1 MKIVINALLEGG
13 RSGGVQNGIAVLAR
27 ALSSADL
34 GNMEVGFLTLDG
46 HDDWLRS
53 IVGSSALSLHPIERG
68 TTRATASRLRQW
80 RAGRQLEKGAIWLR
94 DVAGRPEAGTGTF
107 EALGADVVHFPYQRA
122 ELSTMP
128 MVYQPWDLQHRHL
141 PHLFSRA
148 SARYR
153 DRLYRAYC
161 QAAAAVVVPTEF
173 VRKDVIASY
182 EIEPS
187 KVIVVAPFVADGSH
201 LPGVVGSTGA
211 EQPASARRTDDDG
224 EPFALYPARTWKHKN
239 HAGLIGALAICR
251 RSGTDI
257 PLKCT
262 GAPLGNEDELLALA
276 RDLGVADLV
285 EFTGFVSDQKLADLQ
300 RRARLLVFPST
311 FEGWGYPVLESF
323 GHGVPVA
330 CSTGAW
336 LDDAA
341 GDAAL
346 RFDPHDQRAIAAS
359 LRELWTDERLRRDGV
374 KRGIEHL
381 QSFTA
386 DRMAGAYLSVYDA
399 ASRRSRR
406 TLGTMMDSGSTTHT
420 V

>member
-13 RSGGVQNGIAVLAR
+13 RAGGVQNGIAVLAR
-27 ALSSADL
+27 ALSAADL
-34 GNMEVGFLTLDG
+34 GDCQVGFLTLEG

-53 IVGSSALSLHPIERG
+53 IVGSSALAMHPIERG
-68 TTRATASRLRQW
+68 TTRTTASRLRQW
-80 RAGRQLEKGAIWLR
+80 RAGRQLENGAIWLR
-94 DVAGRPEAGTGTF
+94 DVAGRPEVGTGTF
-107 EALGADVVHFPYQRA
+107 EALGADVLHFPYQRA
-122 ELSTMP
+122 ELSTVP

-173 VRKDVIASY
+173 VRDDVIASY
-182 EIEPS
+182 EIKPS
-187 KVIVVAPFVADGSH
+187 KVVVVAPFIAGGSH

-211 EQPASARRTDDDG
+211 EQPAPARPTDDDG

-239 HAGLIGALAICR
+239 HAGLIEALAICR
-251 RSGTDI
+251 RNGTDI
-257 PLKCT
+257 PLTCT
-262 GAPLGNEDELLALA
+262 GAPLGNEDALLALA
-276 RDLGVADLV
+276 KDLGVADLV
-285 EFTGFVSDQKLADLQ
+285 EFAGFVSDHDLADLQ
-300 RRARLLVFPST
+300 RRARLLVFPSK

-323 GHGVPVA
+323 ERGVPVA
-330 CSTGAW
+330 CSSGAW
-336 LDDAA
+336 LDEAA
-341 GDAAL
+341 GDAAI
-346 RFDPHDQRAIAAS
+346 RFDPDDPRAIAAT
-359 LRELWTDERLRRDGV
+359 LCELWTDESARREGV
-374 KRGIEHL
+374 ERGLKHL

-386 DRMAGAYLSVYDA
+386 DRMASAYLSVYEA
-399 ASRRSRR
+399 AAMRSFR

>member
-13 RSGGVQNGIAVLAR
+13 RAGGVQNGIAVLAR
-27 ALSSADL
+27 ALSTADI
-34 GNMEVGFLTLDG
+34 GDHEVGFLTLEG

-53 IVGSSALSLHPIERG
+53 IVGSSALSLHPIGRG
-68 TTRATASRLRQW
+68 TTRTTASRLRRW
-80 RAGRQLEKGAIWLR
+80 RAGRQLESGAIWLR

-122 ELSTMP
+122 ELSTVP

-161 QAAAAVVVPTEF
+161 QAAAVVVVPTKF
-173 VRKDVIASY
+173 VRDDVIASY

-201 LPGVVGSTGA
+201 LHGIDSSVAA
-211 EQPASARRTDDDG
+211 EQTGSARALDDLG
-224 EPFALYPARTWKHKN
+224 EPVAVYPARTWKHKN
-239 HAGLIGALAICR
+239 HAGLIEALAICR
-251 RSGTDI
+251 RNGTDI

-262 GAPLGNEDELLALA
+262 GAPLGNEDALLALA
-276 RDLGVADLV
+276 RDLGVIDLV
-285 EFTGFVSDQKLADLQ
+285 EFTGFVSAHDLADLQ
-300 RRARLLVFPST
+300 RRARLLVFPSK

-323 GHGVPVA
+323 EHGVPVA
-330 CSTGAW
+330 CSNGAW

-346 RFDPHDQRAIAAS
+346 RFDPDCPRAIAAS
-359 LRELWTDERLRRDGV
+359 LSQLWTDESLRRDGIE
-374 KRGIEHL
+374 RGLAHL

-386 DRMAGAYLSVYDA
+386 DRMATAYLSVYEA
-399 ASRRSRR
+399 ASRRSFR
-406 TLGTMMDSGSTTHT
+406 TLGTMMDSGSTTQT